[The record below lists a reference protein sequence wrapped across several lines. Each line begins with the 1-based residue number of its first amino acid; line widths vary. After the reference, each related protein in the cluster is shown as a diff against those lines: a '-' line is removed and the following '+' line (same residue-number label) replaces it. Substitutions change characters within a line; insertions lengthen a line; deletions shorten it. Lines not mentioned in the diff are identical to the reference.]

1 MTFDEFKEQNIQYWM
16 NYPALCATAR
26 IVWDAATAAE
36 RDRCAGIAKKVG
48 NLRLS
53 RPEWLACSESIYERI
68 RND

>member
-1 MTFDEFKEQNIQYWM
+1 MTFEEWWEDFSHINKGTLAIAQAAWN
-16 NYPALCATAR
+16 
-26 IVWDAATAAE
+26 AATAAE
-36 RDRCAGIAKKVG
+36 RDRCAGMAKQVG